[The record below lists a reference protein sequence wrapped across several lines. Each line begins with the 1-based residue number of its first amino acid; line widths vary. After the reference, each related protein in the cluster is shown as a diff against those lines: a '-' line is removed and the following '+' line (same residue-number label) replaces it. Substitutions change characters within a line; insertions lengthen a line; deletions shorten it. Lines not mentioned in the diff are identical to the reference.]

1 VKVEA
6 ETGVNA
12 AASQEHQGL
21 PKVRRG
27 KEASCNG
34 SCGGTMALEIPLM
47 LNVQPSEEIGRIQG
61 GMAIDIV

>member
-1 VKVEA
+1 MLLQVKN
-6 ETGVNA
+6 TKG
-12 AASQEHQGL
+12 SQKLEE
-21 PKVRRG
+21 VR